1 MKRRLFFVY
10 LALLVASNLYRHFS
24 YEGPR
29 PGPGELT
36 ATLQVYD
43 QGVRGSDPVR
53 LVYRLHTPESGSTL
67 EDLLD
72 TDEFTTIVLL
82 HGSPGSIQDFG
93 TFAEQLPSHFQVLV
107 PDMPGFGASWAHL
120 PDYSPAAHADYLAQ
134 LLEKQAIHEVHL
146 VGFSLGSAVALEY
159 AHRYPG
165 RVKSL
170 TFAGG
175 VGVQELELFGSYAL
189 NHAVHAVQLAG
200 ISALEWLIPHFGKL
214 DQWPLNRAYARNFYD
229 SDQRPYR
236 AWLQELEQPMLLMHG
251 TEDFLVPVEAA
262 REHHRLVPQSELEE
276 YDDSHFLLWTRP
288 EQIAKRVGEFVDGV
302 VAEEAVTRDSADA
315 LRVASAAEDFD
326 PSVVPPFTG
335 PALWFALLLLVLATL
350 ISEDLTCIAT
360 GLLVAQG
367 RLGLLAGSA
376 ACFAGILLGDVLL
389 FLAGRAL
396 GRRALTQIPLR
407 WMLTPNAVDRAS
419 AWFRRRGAW
428 VIFASRFMPGLRLPT
443 YFAAGVLK
451 TKLSWFVLYFTI
463 AGLIWTP
470 TLVWISSRLGLGA
483 EVLLNRSQEHATWI
497 LLALLM
503 AAFLMVKLIVPM
515 FSFRGRRGLVG
526 AARRFRHWE
535 YWSRGRLYAP
545 VLPSILAAAWK
556 HRSLRLVTAVNP
568 AMEGGGLVGESK
580 SKAFLAMQGSSIPVF
595 LPLDAKQ
602 PPSAKSQA
610 LMAWMEK
617 NALQFPI
624 ILKPDCAERGYGVRK
639 IQTLEEAAPWWEEFP
654 RAALAQAY
662 VEGLEFG
669 ISCKRMP
676 GENEIRIVALGM
688 KVPPT
693 VTGDGEQ
700 NLEQLVL
707 WHSRHVAQAEVILGA
722 NAQRLYDIPA
732 KGEVVELSP
741 LGTHSRGAQFLERE
755 DLHTLDLERAIQEIC
770 RRIPGFH
777 LGRFDLRVP
786 ALEDLQAGTN
796 LSILELNGLTGEP
809 TSLYDPKYSVKQAR
823 HALRNH
829 WRDAYTMAAH
839 NVSQGAQI
847 ASYREL
853 WKLWRQSR

>member
-1 MKRRLFFVY
+1 MKRRLFVIY

-24 YEGPR
+24 YEDPKSGY
-29 PGPGELT
+29 GQLA
-36 ATLQVYD
+36 ATLKVYD
-43 QGVRGSDPVR
+43 QGVRGRESVR
-53 LVYRLHTPESGSTL
+53 LIYRLHTPEIGSTL

-82 HGSPGSIQDFG
+82 HGSPGSLQDFDA
-93 TFAEQLPSHFQVLV
+93 FAQQLPPHIQVLV

-134 LLEKQAIHEVHL
+134 LLGKQAIHEVHL
-146 VGFSLGSAVALEY
+146 VGFGLGSAVALEY
-159 AHRYPG
+159 AHRHPG
-165 RVKSL
+165 RVKSM
-170 TFAGG
+170 TFVGG

-189 NHAVHAVQLAG
+189 NHTVHAVQLAG
-200 ISALEWLIPHFGKL
+200 ISAFEWLIPHFGGL
-214 DQWPLNRAYARNFYD
+214 DRGSLNRAYARNFYD
-229 SDQRPYR
+229 FDQRPYR
-236 AWLQELEQPMLLMHG
+236 AWLQELKQPMLLMHG
-251 TEDFLVPVEAA
+251 KEDFLVPIEAA

-288 EQIAKRVGEFVDGV
+288 QQIAKRVGEFVDRV
-302 VAEEAVTRDSADA
+302 VAGEAVTLESAEA
-315 LRVASAAEDFD
+315 LRVADAAEDFD
-326 PSVVPPFTG
+326 SSVVPPFAG
-335 PALWFALLLLVLATL
+335 PALWFALLLLAMATL

-367 RLGLLAGSA
+367 RLGLVAGSA
-376 ACFAGILLGDVLL
+376 ACFSGILLGNVLL

-396 GRRALTQIPLR
+396 GRRALTQRPLR
-407 WMLTPNAVDRAS
+407 WMLTPNTVDRAS

-451 TKLSWFVLYFTI
+451 TKFTWFVLYFSI
-463 AGLIWTP
+463 AGIIWTP

-483 EVLLNRSQEHATWI
+483 EVLLNRFQEHATWV
-497 LLALLM
+497 LLAFLVT
-503 AAFLMVKLIVPM
+503 AFLLVKLIVPA

-526 AARRFRHWE
+526 AGRRFRHWE

-545 VLPSILAAAWK
+545 VLPSILATAWK

-568 AMEGGGLVGESK
+568 SMEGGGLVGESK
-580 SKAFLAMQGSSIPVF
+580 SKAFAAMQGSSIPAF
-595 LPLDAKQ
+595 LALDAKQ
-602 PPSAKSQA
+602 SPSSKSHA
-610 LMAWMEK
+610 VTTWMEE
-617 NALQFPI
+617 NTLRFPI
-624 ILKPDCAERGYGVRK
+624 ILKPDCSERGYGVRK
-639 IQTLEEAAPWWEEFP
+639 IQTQEDVEQWWEEFP

-662 VEGLEFG
+662 VEGPEFG

-676 GENEIRIVALGM
+676 GEKEIRMFALGM

-722 NAQRLYDIPA
+722 NAHRLYDIPA

-741 LGTHSRGAQFLERE
+741 LGTRSRGAQFLDRQ
-755 DLHTLDLERAIQEIC
+755 DLHTPDLERAIQGIC
-770 RRIPGFH
+770 SHIPDFH
-777 LGRFDLRVP
+777 LGRLDLRAP
-786 ALEDLQAGTN
+786 TLEDLRAGKN

-809 TSLYDPKYSVKQAR
+809 ANLYDPKYSVKQAR

-829 WRDAYTMAAH
+829 WRDAYAMAAH
-839 NVSQGAQI
+839 NVSQGAHI
-847 ASYREL
+847 AGYREL